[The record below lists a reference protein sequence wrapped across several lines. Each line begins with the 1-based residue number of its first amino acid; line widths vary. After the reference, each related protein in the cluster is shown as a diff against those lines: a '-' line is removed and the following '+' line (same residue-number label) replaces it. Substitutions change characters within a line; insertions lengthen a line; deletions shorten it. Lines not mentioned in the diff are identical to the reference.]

1 MEPRGTV
8 EIRLE
13 HISRRFG
20 AELANDGVDF
30 LLKPGTVHALVG
42 ENGAGK
48 STLMRVLYGLLRPHA
63 GRILLDDQPA
73 EIPNPAVALS
83 RGIGMIHQHFMLVP
97 VMTVLENI
105 VLGTP
110 NARGLGT
117 LPRAGLAVELAELF
131 ARYRFDLDPLA
142 RIDQLSVGGRQRV
155 EIARL
160 LYRGA
165 RVLIC
170 DEPTAVL
177 APPEVAAFFDILRR
191 FRDEGRSIVLVTHK
205 LSEVLEIA
213 DEVTVLRRGRVVG
226 HAPRAEVDRDLLVRW
241 IVGERG
247 ERGSKPASV
256 RAERVRADV
265 PPAAVMEAQGLTVRD
280 ADGRRRVD
288 RVSFSLARGEILG
301 IAGVA
306 GNGQSELAEAV
317 SGRLRFT
324 GGRLKLGDR
333 SFAPN
338 ERIPLSARPAFIPE
352 DRCSQGLIPEF
363 RLWENLLLGRLDEAD
378 FMRPG
383 WYSHA
388 SARLWAQPLLAE
400 YRVEPERTEL
410 GAQAL
415 SGGNQQKLLCARE
428 MSRGKP
434 ILVACQPTRGI
445 DLGSTAF
452 LHEILRDFCRG
463 GGAVLLISTDLE
475 EVFSLAD
482 RVAVIYRGQ
491 LGPPHPTAE
500 VGLEQ
505 IGREMVGLSAQAA
518 AGDTP
523 HA

>member
-1 MEPRGTV
+1 MEQGGTPEV
-8 EIRLE
+8 RLE
-13 HISRRFG
+13 QITRRFG

-48 STLMRVLYGLLRPHA
+48 STLMRILYGLLEPQA
-63 GRILLDDQPA
+63 GRILLDDEPVG
-73 EIPNPAVALS
+73 ITNPAVALS

-110 NARGLGT
+110 GARGLGT
-117 LPRAGLAVELAELF
+117 LPRAALAAELASLF
-131 ARYRFDLDPLA
+131 ERYRFDLDPEA

-160 LYRGA
+160 LHRGA

-226 HAPRAEVDRDLLVRW
+226 HAPRSEVDRDLLVRW

-247 ERGSKPASV
+247 EQQTKSAS
-256 RAERVRADV
+256 EPTGEKRADIKPV
-265 PPAAVMEAQGLTVRD
+265 PVLETEDLTLGD
-280 ADGRRRVD
+280 AEGRRRVD
-288 RVSFSLARGEILG
+288 RVSLSLARGEILG

-317 SGRLRFT
+317 SGRRRFT
-324 GGRLKLGDR
+324 GGRLTLGGR
-333 SFAPN
+333 SFQAG
-338 ERIPLSARPAFIPE
+338 ERIPHSARPALIPE
-352 DRCSQGLIPEF
+352 DRCSQGLIPDF
-363 RLWENLLLGRLDEAD
+363 RLWENLLLGRTEDAD

-383 WYSHA
+383 WYRHA
-388 SARLWAQPLLAE
+388 AARRWAGPLLAE
-400 YRVEPERTEL
+400 YRVEPGRSEL
-410 GAQAL
+410 TAQAL

-428 MSRGKP
+428 MSRGNP
-434 ILVACQPTRGI
+434 ILIACQPTRGI

-452 LHEILRDFCRG
+452 LHEMLRDFCRA
-463 GGAVLLISTDLE
+463 GGAVLLLSTDLE

-482 RVAVIYRGQ
+482 RVAVIYRGR
-491 LGPPHPTAE
+491 LGHPHDKAE
-500 VGLEQ
+500 VDLEQ
-505 IGREMVGLSAQAA
+505 IGREMVGLAA
-518 AGDTP
+518 PAAPGGAP